1 MIKCV
6 LDLKSGKAE
15 PWARIQ
21 TASYTLLD
29 SPVEL
34 QEEGHIYTANGQR
47 LHSTTE
53 ILKAEGFIDTTWY
66 DDWSR
71 DRGSYVH
78 DATYFDDI
86 DDLDEDTVAPEI
98 MPRLEAWRK
107 FKRESGFVIEQCE
120 IPMMSK
126 DYLFA
131 GKPDRTGHFPTGNLK
146 RAAVELRADGSYKL
160 IPFTDRQDLSIWLSV
175 LSCYRWKQ
183 NNLRRKE

>member
-6 LDLKSGKAE
+6 LDIKSGKPE

-29 SPVEL
+29 APVEF
-34 QEEGHIYTANGQR
+34 QEEGHIYTYNGQR
-47 LHSTTE
+47 LPSVTG
-53 ILKAEGFIDTTWY
+53 ILKAENFIDTTWY

-78 DATYFDDI
+78 DATYFDDLN
-86 DDLDEDTVAPEI
+86 DLDEDTVDLEI
-98 MPRLEAWRK
+98 IPRVEAWRK
-107 FKRESGFVIEQCE
+107 FKLESGFVIEQCE

-131 GKPDRTGHFPTGNLK
+131 GKPDRTGYFPTGNLK
-146 RAAVELRADGSYKL
+146 RAAVELRADGTYKL
-160 IPFTDRQDLSIWLSV
+160 YPYTDRQDIEIWKSV
-175 LSCYRWKQ
+175 LACFFWKL
-183 NNLRRKE
+183 NNLKRKE